1 VIEFKD
7 ILAISLISAGAFF
20 MLVGSVGIVR
30 LPDFFSRTHAIGK
43 SDTLGIML
51 VLGGLALYLGV
62 NVNSAKLLIA
72 IAFVAVAN
80 STGSHALARA
90 ALLSGLKPWFSRE
103 NRGKG
108 RIG

>member
-1 VIEFKD
+1 VIEFRH
-7 ILAISLISAGAFF
+7 ILAIAAISAGVFF
-20 MLVGSVGIVR
+20 MFVGSLGIVR

-72 IAFVAVAN
+72 VVFVALAN

-90 ALLSGLKPWFSRE
+90 ALLSGLKPWFRKESR
-103 NRGKG
+103 G
-108 RIG
+108 RERTP